1 MTLLKP
7 TGIIIQLENNE
18 ITCKN
23 GDINT
28 TIATV
33 AVSDDSTL
41 TIQPVGLPEYMSCT
55 LDNGYI
61 KLTRLSFR
69 RITQEFYNHC

>member
-1 MTLLKP
+1 MKLFA
-7 TGIIIQLENNE
+7 IS
-18 ITCKN
+18 

-28 TIATV
+28 RIASV

-61 KLTRLSFR
+61 KLTRISVR
-69 RITQEFYNHC
+69 RIT